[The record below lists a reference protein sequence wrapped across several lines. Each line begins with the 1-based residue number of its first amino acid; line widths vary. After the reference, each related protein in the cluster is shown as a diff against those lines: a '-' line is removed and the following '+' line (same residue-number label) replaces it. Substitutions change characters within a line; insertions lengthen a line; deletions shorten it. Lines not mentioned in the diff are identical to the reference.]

1 MERSPKKN
9 NAFDRIVTREQMED
23 ALLREEIIADVAKQ
37 LEKDFG
43 MWGMSIAF
51 SNDIPRAYEELYVQ
65 VYNHIVALGIR
76 DVSRLKNL
84 LYQIDINVSGVLQRK
99 EDHSLEEELAHT
111 IIERELQKVLLRRF
125 YK

>member
-1 MERSPKKN
+1 MEKNPKRSGTFGIITK
-9 NAFDRIVTREQMED
+9 EQMED
-23 ALLREEIIADVAKQ
+23 ALLREEIVVDVAKQ

-43 MWGMSIAF
+43 MWGMSISF

-65 VYNHIVALGIR
+65 VYNHIVALGVG
-76 DVSRLKNL
+76 DTSRLKNL
-84 LYQIDINVSGVLQRK
+84 LYQVDINVAGVLRQK
-99 EDHSLEEELAHT
+99 VEGSLEEELAHK

>member
-9 NAFDRIVTREQMED
+9 SAFDRIVTREQMED
-23 ALLREEIIADVAKQ
+23 ALLREEIIADVARQ

-43 MWGMSIAF
+43 MWGMSIAY
-51 SNDIPRAYEELYVQ
+51 SNDIPQAYEELYIQ
-65 VYNHIVALGIR
+65 VYNHIVALGIN

-84 LYQIDINVSGVLQRK
+84 LYQIDINVLGVLQRK
-99 EDHSLEEELAHT
+99 EDCNVEEELAHT

>member
-1 MERSPKKN
+1 MERNPKKS
-9 NAFDRIVTREQMED
+9 NAFENIVTREQMAD

-51 SNDIPRAYEELYVQ
+51 SNDIPRAYEELYPQ
-65 VYNHIVALGIR
+65 VYNHIVALGVG

-84 LYQIDINVSGVLQRK
+84 LYQIDINVSSIFQRK
-99 EDHSLEEELAHT
+99 EGCSMEEELAHA